1 MTRLHARTLLFA
13 SALLAGPGFADTG
26 VTSEAATSIQA
37 GLSESDRDIALRA
50 NQQQQLRRT
59 ITALESEHGAYGAAL
74 PEQLLSLGL
83 SLQQQGRHGDAI
95 AVFKRGTHLARVT
108 SGLYSVE
115 QIPLLQSEVASL
127 TALEDYLGAD
137 QRQDYLYRVQ
147 MRALSDPAQRTQALL
162 QHARWQGQAY
172 IHAIDE
178 EPAQRLL
185 QMWELNRLALSAI
198 LEEEGDHSPALLEP
212 LHEMLRA
219 HYLISDYQLQ
229 SGSGTSASH
238 GFNDR
243 GGRRLVGYR
252 KDNYDQGR
260 ALLKAIHN
268 LEQVHRQPGA
278 DTPALTLVMLGDW
291 MLWHHK
297 QKEAFAV
304 YRQAIEELVAD
315 DGAELSAANFLGKPE
330 ALPAMTSND
339 PLSPR
344 ASTYGGDV
352 VLEFSVSAEGRVSNL
367 NRLDDNSNADGF
379 ANRLMRRLR
388 KTLFRPRFDL
398 ATGEPQATEKLTLAY
413 DSTQ

>member
-1 MTRLHARTLLFA
+1 MRLHARTLLFA

-26 VTSEAATSIQA
+26 ITGEAATSIQP
-37 GLSESDRDIALRA
+37 GLADSGRDIALQA
-50 NQQQQLRRT
+50 DQQQQLRRT
-59 ITALESEHGAYGAAL
+59 ITALESEYGAYGPAL

-83 SLQQQGRHGDAI
+83 SLQQEGRHGDAI

-108 SGLYSVE
+108 SGLYSTE

-127 TALEDYLGAD
+127 TALKDYLGAD

-147 MRALSDPAQRTQALL
+147 MRALSDPAQRTRALL

-185 QMWELNRLALSAI
+185 QMWELNRLALNAI
-198 LEEEGDHSPALLEP
+198 LEEEGDQSPALLEP

-229 SGSGTSASH
+229 SGSGTGH

-243 GGRRLVGYR
+243 GGRRLTGYR

-268 LEQVHRQPGA
+268 LEQIHRQPGA

-291 MLWHHK
+291 MLWH
-297 QKEAFAV
+297 QKHEEAFAV

-315 DGAELSAANFLGKPE
+315 DGAELSAARFLGKPE
-330 ALPAMTSND
+330 ALPATMASD

-344 ASTYGGDV
+344 ASTSSGDV
-352 VLEFSVSAEGRVSNL
+352 VLEFTVSAEGRVSNL
-367 NRLDDNSNADGF
+367 NRLDDNSNANGF

-388 KTLFRPRFDL
+388 QTLFRPRFDL
-398 ATGEPQATEKLTLAY
+398 ATGEPLATEKLTLAY
-413 DSTQ
+413 DSKQ